1 MLGRKYIKLFNLK
14 LTIMKTIRKSK
25 EKNAT
30 KGVITLKVK
39 DLMQIRGGEIDGS
52 TQKNSVL

>member
-1 MLGRKYIKLFNLK
+1 
-14 LTIMKTIRKSK
+14 MKTIRKSK